1 MKRTAST
8 PPGPLS
14 GIRVLDF
21 TERMQGPYGT
31 QILSDFGADIIKVE
45 RRQALTPDGRPDE
58 RYGSRFMYGRDHED
72 SRFYT
77 AGFLS
82 ANRNK
87 RSIAIDLKA
96 PDGMAVARRLVGVCD
111 VVYENFRPG
120 VMERLGLGYEAC
132 AAINPSII
140 YASASGYGQSGPYV
154 DLPGQDILT
163 QAIGG
168 LGAMNANDQGR
179 PVPVGMSITDVLGG
193 MNGAIAVLAALVHRA
208 HTGEGQRVG
217 TSLLESAIA
226 VQCEQAVH
234 FMNTEAGEMRRR
246 TPGHGLAYIPAPYG
260 FYATKDGY
268 IALSSGRHIRQYS
281 QILGLPDLT
290 QDSRFNEYWAREANR
305 EEFEGMLESALQA
318 KTTDEWVELMRA
330 EDLFSAPVNTF
341 EKTFSD
347 PQVLHTE
354 MVVEVD
360 SPIGPLRLLGVPY
373 KLSKTPAS
381 IRSAPPL
388 HSQHYR
394 EILEL
399 AGYDDQEIAGL
410 VERGAVAS
418 TTLPPSESNSR
429 SGETPSSA

>member
-1 MKRTAST
+1 MTPQPPPSTT
-8 PPGPLS
+8 PPGPLA

-31 QILSDFGADIIKVE
+31 QILADFGADVMKVE
-45 RRQALTPDGRPDE
+45 RAQALTPDGRPDE
-58 RYGSRFMYGRDHED
+58 RYGSRFLYGKDPED

-77 AGFLS
+77 AGFLA

-87 RSIAIDLKA
+87 RSIALDLKSA
-96 PDGMAVARRLVGVCD
+96 GGREVARRLVAVCD

-132 AAINPSII
+132 REIKPSII

-154 DLPGQDILT
+154 GLPGQDILA
-163 QAIGG
+163 QAVGG
-168 LGAMNANDQGR
+168 FGAMNSDAEGR

-193 MNGAIAVLAALVHRA
+193 MNGAIGVLAALVHRA
-208 HTGEGQRVG
+208 LTGEGQQVAV
-217 TSLLESAIA
+217 SLLESAIA
-226 VQCEQAVH
+226 TQSEQAVH
-234 FMNTEAGEMRRR
+234 FLNTAAGEMRRR

-268 IALSSGRHIRQYS
+268 IALSSGRQIAQYS
-281 QILGLPDLT
+281 RLLGLPDLS
-290 QDSRFNEYWAREANR
+290 QDPRYNEYWAREENR
-305 EEFEGMLESALQA
+305 EEFEALLEKGLRE
-318 KTTDEWVELMRA
+318 KTTDEWVALMRA
-330 EDLFSAPVNTF
+330 EDLFCAPVNTF

-360 SPIGPLRLLGVPY
+360 SPIGPLRLIGVPW
-373 KLSKTPAS
+373 KLSRTPATV
-381 IRSAPPL
+381 RTAPPL
-388 HSQHYR
+388 HGEHLY

-399 AGYDDQEIAGL
+399 AGYGPGEAAAL
-410 VERGAVAS
+410 VESGAVTAPH
-418 TTLPPSESNSR
+418 PP
-429 SGETPSSA
+429 A